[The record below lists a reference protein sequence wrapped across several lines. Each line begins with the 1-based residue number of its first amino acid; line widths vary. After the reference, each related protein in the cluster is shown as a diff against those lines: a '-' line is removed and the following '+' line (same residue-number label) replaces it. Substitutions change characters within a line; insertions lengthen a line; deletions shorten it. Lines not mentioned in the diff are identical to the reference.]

1 MLDLSHN
8 ELTFQAVEA
17 NAILNLLKS
26 YGINKAA
33 RLDKVS
39 GRLLKCG
46 ADVLTIPITQICNL
60 SIKNI
65 SLYHRL

>member
-17 NAILNLLKS
+17 NAILSLLKT

-33 RLDKVS
+33 RLDNVS
-39 GRLLKCG
+39 GRLLKCV
-46 ADVLTIPITQICNL
+46 ADVLTILITQICNL

-65 SLYHRL
+65 SLYDRL